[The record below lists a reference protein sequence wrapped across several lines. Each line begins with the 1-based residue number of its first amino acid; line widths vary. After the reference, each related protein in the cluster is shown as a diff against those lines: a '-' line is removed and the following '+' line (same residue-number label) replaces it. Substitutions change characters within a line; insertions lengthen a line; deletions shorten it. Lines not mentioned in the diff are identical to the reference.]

1 VTKEFRITE
10 DDKHAIQIANDV
22 AQLFLS
28 NYNLTPKQ
36 TVGLGHALYALER
49 MPKVTEGIHCEF
61 GIYYKYGNEDYNESK
76 YYDFGI
82 YEDRFEISI
91 GGSTY
96 DKSVGGDNYS
106 EPGWVIEV
114 GGLNKREA
122 ELYNLEDT
130 IHELLNLGAEI
141 KVCDESAIDLIE

>member
-1 VTKEFRITE
+1 
-10 DDKHAIQIANDV
+10 
-22 AQLFLS
+22 
-28 NYNLTPKQ
+28 
-36 TVGLGHALYALER
+36 